1 MISAKQAQSK
11 TKEAIQR
18 IKEEE
23 KAEYS
28 EMLSRIQ
35 DLINNSAN
43 MGEDKASISYSSN
56 GILCS
61 YLYDKDKY
69 NKVEK
74 DLEGLGYSVVR
85 DEFSFPYITITINW
99 GKNND

>member
-28 EMLSRIQ
+28 VMLSRIQ

-43 MGEDKASISYSSN
+43 MGEDKAIISDSSN

>member
-28 EMLSRIQ
+28 VMLSRIQ

-43 MGEDKASISYSSN
+43 MGEDKAIISDSSN
-56 GILCS
+56 GILYS

>member
-28 EMLSRIQ
+28 EMLSRI
-35 DLINNSAN
+35 
-43 MGEDKASISYSSN
+43 
-56 GILCS
+56 
-61 YLYDKDKY
+61 
-69 NKVEK
+69 KVEK

>member
-28 EMLSRIQ
+28 VMLSRIQ

-43 MGEDKASISYSSN
+43 MGEDKAIISDSSN
-56 GILCS
+56 GILYS

-85 DEFSFPYITITINW
+85 DESSFPYITITINW